1 MAADG
6 VLLFG
11 ADGQLGHALQDE
23 LSLLGRLIPLTLA
36 DVDISDAKALQ
47 AVIRHHAPR
56 YIVNAAAYTAVDKA
70 EQEPALAN
78 AINATAPGIMAAE
91 AKALGATMV
100 HYSTDYVFNGQSPH
114 PYKESDATDPLSVY
128 GRSKRDGDVQVMA
141 HAGAFF
147 IFRSSWVVG
156 AHGGNFLK
164 TMLRL
169 AQERDSLSV
178 VADQHGV
185 PTSARWMAQVTREVL
200 QRSDHVVQS
209 GLFHLSNAGQTT
221 WHGYARY
228 VLDQAARM
236 GWSLKVHADDIKAI
250 STADYPLPAPRPAN
264 SMLDTSLL
272 QQKFGL
278 AIPAWQTG
286 VDEVLADLGGATRLS
301 VCA

>member
-11 ADGQLGHALQDE
+11 ADGQLGHALQAE
-23 LSLLGRLIPLTLA
+23 LSGLGRLIALTLA
-36 DVDISDAKALQ
+36 DVDIADAKALQ

-70 EQEPALAN
+70 EQEPDLVQ

-91 AKALGATMV
+91 AKTLGATMV
-100 HYSTDYVFNGQSPH
+100 HYSTDYVFNGQSAQ

-128 GRSKRDGDVQVMA
+128 GRSKRDGDAQVMA
-141 HAGAFF
+141 QAGTFF

-169 AQERDSLSV
+169 AQERDNLSV

-185 PTSARWMAQVTREVL
+185 PTSARWMAQVTCKAL
-200 QRSDHVVQS
+200 QNPQHAALS
-209 GLFHLSNAGQTT
+209 GLYHLSNAGHTT
-221 WHGYARY
+221 WHGYAQY
-228 VLDQAARM
+228 VLAQAARM
-236 GWSLKVHADDIKAI
+236 GWSLKVQAAQVKAI
-250 STADYPLPAPRPAN
+250 STADYPLPAARPAN
-264 SMLDTSLL
+264 SLLDTLSV
-272 QQKFGL
+272 QQKLGL
-278 AIPAWQTG
+278 AIPTWQTG
-286 VDEVLADLGGATRLS
+286 VDEVLAALWAQRTS
-301 VCA
+301 

>member
-1 MAADG
+1 MAVDG

-11 ADGQLGHALQDE
+11 ADGQLGHALQAE
-23 LSLLGRLIPLTLA
+23 LSGLGRLIALTLA
-36 DVDISDAKALQ
+36 DVDIADAKALQ

-70 EQEPALAN
+70 EQEPDLVQ

-91 AKALGATMV
+91 AKTLGATMV
-100 HYSTDYVFNGQSPH
+100 HYSTDYVFNGQSAQ

-128 GRSKRDGDVQVMA
+128 GRSKRDGDAQVMA
-141 HAGAFF
+141 QAGTFF

-185 PTSARWMAQVTREVL
+185 PTSARWMAQVTREAL
-200 QRSDHVVQS
+200 QNPQHAALS
-209 GLFHLSNAGQTT
+209 GLYHLSNAGRTT
-221 WHGYARY
+221 WHGYAQY
-228 VLDQAARM
+228 VLAQAVRM
-236 GWSLKVHADDIKAI
+236 GWQLKTKPEDVKAI
-250 STADYPLPAPRPAN
+250 GTADYPLPAPRPAN
-264 SMLDTSLL
+264 SLLDTSLV
-272 QQKFGL
+272 QQNLGL
-278 AIPAWQTG
+278 VIPTWESG
-286 VDEVLADLGGATRLS
+286 VLEVLSTLWAQSAKS
-301 VCA
+301 

>member
-11 ADGQLGHALQDE
+11 ADGQLGHALQAE
-23 LSLLGRLIPLTLA
+23 LPRLGRVIPLTLA

-56 YIVNAAAYTAVDKA
+56 YVVNAAAYTAVDKA
-70 EQEPALAN
+70 EQEPDLAH

-100 HYSTDYVFNGQSPH
+100 HYSTDYVFNGQSPR

-128 GRSKRDGDVQVMA
+128 GRTKRDGDVQVMA
-141 HAGAFF
+141 QAGAFF

-178 VADQHGV
+178 VADQYGV
-185 PTSARWMAQVTREVL
+185 PTSASWMAQTTREVL
-200 QRSDHVVQS
+200 QNPQHAQLS
-209 GLFHLSNAGQTT
+209 GLYHLSNAGRTT
-221 WHGYARY
+221 WHGYAQY
-228 VLDQAARM
+228 VLAQAMEM
-236 GWSLKVHADDIKAI
+236 GWQFKIKPEDVKAI
-250 STADYPLPAPRPAN
+250 ATADYPLPAPRPAN
-264 SMLDTSLL
+264 SMLDTRLV
-272 QQKFGL
+272 QQNLGL
-278 AIPAWQTG
+278 KIPTWESG
-286 VDEVLADLGGATRLS
+286 VLEVLFNLRAQGA
-301 VCA
+301 

>member
-11 ADGQLGHALQDE
+11 ADGQLGHALQAE
-23 LSLLGRLIPLTLA
+23 LPGLGRLIALTLA
-36 DVDISDAKALQ
+36 DVDIADAKALQ

-70 EQEPALAN
+70 EQEPDLVQ

-91 AKALGATMV
+91 AKTLGATMV
-100 HYSTDYVFNGQSPH
+100 HYSTDYVFNGQSAQ

-128 GRSKRDGDVQVMA
+128 GRSKRDGDAQVMA
-141 HAGAFF
+141 QAGTFF

-185 PTSARWMAQVTREVL
+185 PTSARWMAQVTCKAL
-200 QRSDHVVQS
+200 QNPQHAALS
-209 GLFHLSNAGQTT
+209 GLYHLSNAGHTT
-221 WHGYARY
+221 WHDYAQY
-228 VLDQAARM
+228 VLAQAARM
-236 GWSLKVHADDIKAI
+236 GWSLKVQAAQVKAI
-250 STADYPLPAPRPAN
+250 SAADYPLPAARPAN
-264 SMLDTSLL
+264 SLLDTRSV
-272 QQKFGL
+272 QQKLGL
-278 AIPAWQTG
+278 AIPTWQTG
-286 VDEVLADLGGATRLS
+286 VDEVLAALWAQRTS
-301 VCA
+301 

>member
-1 MAADG
+1 MAAEG

-11 ADGQLGHALQDE
+11 ADGQLGHELQAE
-23 LSLLGRLIPLTLA
+23 LSVLGRLIPLTLA
-36 DVDISDAKALQ
+36 DVDIADAKALQ

-70 EQEPALAN
+70 EQEPDLAQ

-91 AKALGATMV
+91 AKSLGATMV
-100 HYSTDYVFNGQSPH
+100 HYSTDYVFNGQSAQ

-128 GRSKRDGDVQVMA
+128 GRSKRDGDRQVMSQ
-141 HAGAFF
+141 AGAFF

-185 PTSARWMAQVTREVL
+185 PTSARWMAQVTREAL
-200 QRSDHVVQS
+200 QHPQHTDLS
-209 GLFHLSNAGQTT
+209 GLYHLSNAGRTT
-221 WHGYARY
+221 WHGYAQY
-228 VLDQAARM
+228 VLTQAAQM
-236 GWSLKVHADDIKAI
+236 GWQLKVKPEDVKAI
-250 STADYPLPAPRPAN
+250 GTADYPLPAPRPAN
-264 SMLDTSLL
+264 SMLDTDLVRQNL
-272 QQKFGL
+272 GL
-278 AIPAWQTG
+278 TIPTWESG
-286 VDEVLADLGGATRLS
+286 VREVLSALRAQS
-301 VCA
+301 AEN

>member
-11 ADGQLGHALQDE
+11 ADGQLGHALQAE
-23 LSLLGRLIPLTLA
+23 LSGLGRLIALTLA
-36 DVDISDAKALQ
+36 DVNIADAKALQ

-70 EQEPALAN
+70 EQEPDLVQ

-91 AKALGATMV
+91 AKTLGATMV
-100 HYSTDYVFNGQSPH
+100 HYSTDYVFNGQSAQ

-128 GRSKRDGDVQVMA
+128 GRSKRDGDAQVMA
-141 HAGAFF
+141 QAGTFF

-185 PTSARWMAQVTREVL
+185 PTSARWVAQVTREAL
-200 QRSDHVVQS
+200 QNPQHAALS
-209 GLFHLSNAGQTT
+209 GLYHLSNAGRTT
-221 WHGYARY
+221 WHGYAQY
-228 VLDQAARM
+228 VLAQAVRM
-236 GWSLKVHADDIKAI
+236 GWQLKTKPEDVKAI
-250 STADYPLPAPRPAN
+250 GTADYPLPAPRPAN
-264 SMLDTSLL
+264 SLLDTSLV
-272 QQKFGL
+272 QQNLGL
-278 AIPAWQTG
+278 VIPTWESG
-286 VDEVLADLGGATRLS
+286 VLEVLSTLWAQSAKS
-301 VCA
+301 

>member
-70 EQEPALAN
+70 EHEPALAN

-200 QRSDHVVQS
+200 QRSDHVVHS

-264 SMLDTSLL
+264 SMLDTRLL

-286 VDEVLADLGGATRLS
+286 VDEVLAALGGQRA
-301 VCA
+301 

>member
-1 MAADG
+1 M
-6 VLLFG
+6 
-11 ADGQLGHALQDE
+11 
-23 LSLLGRLIPLTLA
+23 
-36 DVDISDAKALQ
+36 
-47 AVIRHHAPR
+47 AVI
-56 YIVNAAAYTAVDKA
+56 
-70 EQEPALAN
+70 
-78 AINATAPGIMAAE
+78 
-91 AKALGATMV
+91 
-100 HYSTDYVFNGQSPH
+100 
-114 PYKESDATDPLSVY
+114 
-128 GRSKRDGDVQVMA
+128 
-141 HAGAFF
+141 
-147 IFRSSWVVG
+147 
-156 AHGGNFLK
+156 FLK
-164 TMLRL
+164 NMLRL

-200 QRSDHVVQS
+200 QRSDHVVHS

-264 SMLDTSLL
+264 SMLDTSLV

-286 VDEVLADLGGATRLS
+286 VDEVLAALGGQRA
-301 VCA
+301 